1 MAIIHQPA
9 LATVGSTICS
19 QMHAQ
24 IMHFLAYRIA
34 RYLVI
39 YMGCSFRGC
48 LQLPHEPVIF
58 TDVVFATWHFCR
70 GLMIS
75 ISNQLAPALVNGL
88 ISICEMNLWM
98 DLRVDG

>member
-19 QMHAQ
+19 QMHTQ
-24 IMHFLAYRIA
+24 IIHFLAYRIA
-34 RYLVI
+34 GYLYGVQFSWMSSV
-39 YMGCSFRGC
+39 Y
-48 LQLPHEPVIF
+48 HEPVIF
-58 TDVVFATWHFCR
+58 TDVVFTTWHFCR

-88 ISICEMNLWM
+88 ISIYEMNLWM
-98 DLRVDG
+98 ELRVDG